1 MMILFKIILII
12 LRIFICYKVL
22 SLLSINFIDY
32 DQTTL
37 NKLIW
42 WGVFLIFDM
51 WLQIFLPSSYDK
63 NEKE

>member
-1 MMILFKIILII
+1 MILFKIILII

>member
-42 WGVFLIFDM
+42 WGVFLMFDM